1 MYLLTPHKDVQTV
14 SIHLQLHV
22 TVGNSVVIRID
33 NASCHIVRLST
44 ELQRHGFS
52 FVEVLLRKKCS
63 KTWIPKDL
71 MIAYYTAFLWNN
83 MYMYLY
89 VILYYSIYDTD
100 THYELPLK
108 ASSIN
113 SPKSWLKPAGQW
125 LAIGPYPGGMV
136 ICRYDG
142 AGTAVAIR
150 NWSGMERRKPR
161 SKVINAQR
169 GPSLCQWPFKKA

>member
-71 MIAYYTAFLWNN
+71 MIAYYTAFL
-83 MYMYLY
+83 
-89 VILYYSIYDTD
+89 
-100 THYELPLK
+100 
-108 ASSIN
+108 
-113 SPKSWLKPAGQW
+113 
-125 LAIGPYPGGMV
+125 
-136 ICRYDG
+136 
-142 AGTAVAIR
+142 
-150 NWSGMERRKPR
+150 
-161 SKVINAQR
+161 
-169 GPSLCQWPFKKA
+169 